1 MKVKDVGDTIR
12 LSPCAEEVSKQ
23 GILNYLNE
31 NNTFVFVNAAAWMAL
46 REGPQHLRV
55 LRRLAEIT
63 AKPLRVIF
71 EKSRGLGDIP
81 KDWKAANATPS
92 TRRP

>member
-12 LSPCAEEVSKQ
+12 LSPSAEEVSKQ

-31 NNTFVFVNAAAWMAL
+31 NNTFVFVNAAAWMPL

-55 LRRLAEIT
+55 LRRLVEST
-63 AKPLRVIF
+63 ARPLCVIF
-71 EKSRGLGDIP
+71 EKSRGLRDIP
-81 KDWKAANATPS
+81 KDS
-92 TRRP
+92 

>member
-12 LSPCAEEVSKQ
+12 LSPSAEEVSRQ
-23 GILNYLNE
+23 GILNYLKE
-31 NNTFVFVNAAAWMAL
+31 NNTFLFVNAAAWMAL

-63 AKPLRVIF
+63 ARPLYVIF
-71 EKSRGLGDIP
+71 EKSRGLGNIP
-81 KDWKAANATPS
+81 KDWKVANATPP
-92 TRRP
+92 TRRA